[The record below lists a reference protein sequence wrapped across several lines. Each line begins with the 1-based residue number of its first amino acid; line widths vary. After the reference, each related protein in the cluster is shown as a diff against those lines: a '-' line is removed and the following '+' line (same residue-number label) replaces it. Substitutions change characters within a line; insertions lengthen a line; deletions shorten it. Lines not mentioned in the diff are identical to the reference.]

1 MAPPSTTSPL
11 SPIVIPAV
19 QIPPHFTTRGDGLLH
34 DSHARETIPAL
45 RFLLLSTPRLL
56 ENKGKPKSW
65 WRAQCLLYGLD
76 APEKRTV
83 QELRDTLE
91 LALLKG
97 ELQVP
102 AAMAQLEQKERGK
115 FRKLN
120 AQVRD
125 ATGVG
130 APAPAPAAAPEKKSK
145 VGKVTVKKK
154 DLPKDPLKTV
164 KNAGK
169 VTKSKPG
176 KKAAPLKNDA
186 VTINLTV
193 NMASAA
199 AAAADS
205 AAPAPARRRA
215 AAKKAQPEVAAEK
228 PPPKVRAKKA
238 AGTAQPKPRA
248 EKKPKAGA
256 SDPNYFELNTMQAE
270 PEQAISQQPRRGRG
284 GAPKAQSKAAPVKK
298 EPGAPKT
305 KQTARYPTRGGTGAK
320 VVRMKKEK
328 ESPVWGEREDE
339 DGDAT
344 MVDGIPEFDDDPRY
358 SDQYNSDE
366 YQWGHNV
373 AY

>member
-1 MAPPSTTSPL
+1 M
-11 SPIVIPAV
+11 
-19 QIPPHFTTRGDGLLH
+19 
-34 DSHARETIPAL
+34 
-45 RFLLLSTPRLL
+45 
-56 ENKGKPKSW
+56 
-65 WRAQCLLYGLD
+65 
-76 APEKRTV
+76 

-102 AAMAQLEQKERGK
+102 AAMAQLEQKEKGK

-130 APAPAPAAAPEKKSK
+130 APAPAPAAAAAATAAAAPEKKSK

-169 VTKSKPG
+169 VTKTKPG

-199 AAAADS
+199 SDAD
-205 AAPAPARRRA
+205 APAPAPAPARRRA

-228 PPPKVRAKKA
+228 PPSKVRAKKA

-256 SDPNYFELNTMQAE
+256 SDPNYFELNTIQAE
-270 PEQAISQQPRRGRG
+270 PEQATSQQPRRGRG
-284 GAPKAQSKAAPVKK
+284 GAQKAQSKAAPVKK

-305 KQTARYPTRGGTGAK
+305 KQTARYPTRGGTRAN
-320 VVRMKKEK
+320 VVRVKKEK
-328 ESPVWGEREDE
+328 EPPVWGEREDE

-344 MVDGIPEFDDDPRY
+344 MVDGVLEFDDDPRY